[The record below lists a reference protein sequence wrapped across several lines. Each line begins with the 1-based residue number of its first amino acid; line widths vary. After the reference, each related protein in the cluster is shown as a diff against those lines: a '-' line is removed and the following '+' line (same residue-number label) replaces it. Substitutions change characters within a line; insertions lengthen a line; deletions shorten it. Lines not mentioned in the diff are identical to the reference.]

1 MLTQVTNAVGTKLKE
16 SMKHFN
22 TIPVFSF
29 SQPLHA
35 QETEQ
40 EIWSKLFFQ
49 DLLEVLGHQKRLTG
63 FGSVRICNQASY
75 DLGGLLA
82 LALGNKQTC

>member
-40 EIWSKLFFQ
+40 EIW
-49 DLLEVLGHQKRLTG
+49 
-63 FGSVRICNQASY
+63 
-75 DLGGLLA
+75 
-82 LALGNKQTC
+82 